1 MGARGRGGRETHRGE
16 GEGELGAE
24 GGVGVEQGEVL
35 FEKDVD
41 FGREL
46 LGGHGCGGHCGREVV
61 VVVIGSVA
69 YGGRA
74 VVVVVVVVADRPRR
88 DSDSD
93 SDGDQ
98 AEQVATPRRSMVQG
112 FNCRSG

>member
-1 MGARGRGGRETHRGE
+1 MGAGGRGGRETHGGE

-35 FEKDVD
+35 FEEDVD
-41 FGREL
+41 FGGEL

-69 YGGRA
+69 YGGRGG
-74 VVVVVVVVADRPRR
+74 R
-88 DSDSD
+88 
-93 SDGDQ
+93 GC
-98 AEQVATPRRSMVQG
+98 G
-112 FNCRSG
+112 CGCG

>member
-1 MGARGRGGRETHRGE
+1 MCWWIWDRWVSGGEERQRREAKERKVWGPATKGEGVGAGGRGGRETHGGE

-35 FEKDVD
+35 FEEDVD
-41 FGREL
+41 FGGEL

-69 YGGRA
+69 YGGRGG
-74 VVVVVVVVADRPRR
+74 R
-88 DSDSD
+88 
-93 SDGDQ
+93 GC
-98 AEQVATPRRSMVQG
+98 G
-112 FNCRSG
+112 CGCG